1 MTVSPGKRVI
11 KLPEKNGTPH
21 RWIDTL
27 LSQLDLVEKREVQAD
42 LRPQWSRLEESQ
54 LPERIRNIIAD
65 VNGAAGY
72 HLLELLDFLP
82 PQKTVLRL
90 SFSKNHTEHVMEIE
104 VDENGSSLVFY
115 SVAKNPDLWERYFR
129 NHSRKAN
136 RVTCLELDLHPSEI
150 LEADVRAWVAY
161 VLSGFKNKFKPTL
174 NCQSS
179 ASSAAEIDLN
189 AFLDKAS
196 A

>member
-1 MTVSPGKRVI
+1 MA
-11 KLPEKNGTPH
+11 EKNETPH
-21 RWIDTL
+21 RWINTL
-27 LSQLDLVEKREVQAD
+27 LSQLDLADTSEDRAD
-42 LRPQWSRLEESQ
+42 LRPQWARIEESR
-54 LPERIRNIIAD
+54 LPERIRQVVAE

-72 HLLELLDFLP
+72 HLLEILDYLP

-115 SVAKNPDLWERYFR
+115 SAAKSPDIWERYFR
-129 NHSRKAN
+129 NHTRKAN
-136 RVTCLELDLHPSEI
+136 RVTYLEQDLHPSEI
-150 LEADVRAWVAY
+150 LEADVRAWVSY
-161 VLSGFKNKFKPTL
+161 VLSGFKNKFKPAP
-174 NCQSS
+174 NCPPS
-179 ASSAAEIDLN
+179 ASAGTELDIN